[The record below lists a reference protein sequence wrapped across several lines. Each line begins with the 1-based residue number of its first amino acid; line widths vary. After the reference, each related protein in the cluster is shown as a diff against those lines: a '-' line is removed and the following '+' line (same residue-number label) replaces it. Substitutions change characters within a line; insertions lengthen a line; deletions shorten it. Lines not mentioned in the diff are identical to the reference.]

1 MISPEHSL
9 STYMDALAAGR
20 VSSSELVEA
29 SLDAALDSSGEGGTA
44 FLRVY
49 ENSARSA
56 AGASDWQRQSGCL
69 PGPLMGLPISIKDLF
84 DVAGETTRA
93 GSVVLAEAAAAAQDC
108 TVVSRLRRAG
118 AVLVGR
124 TNMTEFAFSGLG
136 LNPHYGTPRNP
147 YDRAAGRI
155 PGGSSSGA
163 AVSVSDGM
171 AVAAIG
177 SDTGG
182 SVRIPAALCGL
193 TGFKPTARR
202 VPTHG
207 VLPLSP
213 SLDSIGAIAPT
224 VDCCRRVDAVLAGCE
239 APRAAGG
246 SIAGVRLGVLQG
258 YVLDDLEGSVASA
271 FANALSIL
279 SEAGARVAD
288 VHFES
293 LNRIPQCNRMGGF
306 AAAES
311 YTWHRERIE
320 RGGHIATGRYD
331 PRVLSR
337 IRRGHAISDSDFQEL
352 AASRR
357 EIMVDA
363 ERVFADTQI
372 WMMPTVPRIAPRIAE
387 LENSDEAYYAA
398 NTAILRNPSI
408 FNFLDGCAISIPCHR
423 PGEAPVG
430 LMLAARGGQDAFL
443 LRVAVAVEDA
453 LARGGCAIQGQREL
467 A

>member
-9 STYMDALAAGR
+9 STYVNSLAAAR
-20 VSSSELVEA
+20 VSSSHLIEA
-29 SLDAALDSSGEGGTA
+29 CLDAALDSSGEGETT
-44 FLRVY
+44 FVRVY
-49 ENSARSA
+49 EDSARSA
-56 AGASDWQRQSGCL
+56 AGAIDRQRRSGCL

-84 DVAGETTRA
+84 DVAGERTRA
-93 GSVVLAEAAAAAQDC
+93 GSVVLAEAAPASQDC
-108 TVVSRLRRAG
+108 PVVSRLRKAG

-163 AVSVSDGM
+163 AISVSDGM

-202 VPTHG
+202 VPIDG

-239 APRAAGG
+239 ASRAAGG
-246 SIAGVRLGVLQG
+246 SVAGVRLGVLQG
-258 YVLDDLEGSVASA
+258 YVLDDLEGPVASA

-279 SEAGARVAD
+279 SGAGAQVAD
-288 VHFES
+288 FAFKS
-293 LNRIPQCNRMGGF
+293 LDRILQCNRMGGF

-311 YTWHRERIE
+311 YAWHRERIE
-320 RGGHIATGRYD
+320 RAGHVATGQYD

-337 IRRGHAISDSDFQEL
+337 ILRGQAIADSDFRKL
-352 AASRR
+352 AVSRR

-363 ERVFADTQI
+363 ERVFAATEI

-398 NTAILRNPSI
+398 NAAMLRNPSI

-443 LRVAVAVEDA
+443 LRVAAAVEDA